1 MKLNQKK
8 SKMTK
13 LRLKTKFK
21 IKRRR
26 RAKRRHIP
34 KQPLKRPPN
43 SFLLFCNEIRRKA
56 KSEHPSASLGLLSK
70 IIGRK
75 WNALSDEEKSPY
87 KKEADRLRRDYKRK
101 MNIPSITDIMRDS
114 TSSED
119 SQSNVAWKE
128 IDIVKAL
135 LWNSD
140 GKSTDWIAGQLGRT
154 QNDVRTEMLRRLRKK
169 QEQKNKQDKETCV
182 RANKYCIGEWLEV
195 QDTKTLQWIPA
206 TVMDKENNW
215 ICVDYD
221 GCPLDNEKIHV
232 TKHVHR
238 LRALGANLELG
249 ERVQKRK
256 MKNKTG
262 KRKLKDMQND
272 DNDLNEPQLK
282 KPKFN
287 SKNKSKMSTKEVS
300 NWIGSLGSAYKQ
312 YVKPCIE
319 NAIDGSLLDEL
330 NEDSLS
336 DMITNKIHR
345 KKIMLEWYK
354 L

>member
-135 LWNSD
+135 LWNS
-140 GKSTDWIAGQLGRT
+140 AGT
-154 QNDVRTEMLRRLRKK
+154 S
-169 QEQKNKQDKETCV
+169 
-182 RANKYCIGEWLEV
+182 
-195 QDTKTLQWIPA
+195 LQW
-206 TVMDKENNW
+206 
-215 ICVDYD
+215 
-221 GCPLDNEKIHV
+221 
-232 TKHVHR
+232 
-238 LRALGANLELG
+238 RASE
-249 ERVQKRK
+249 VKRSE
-256 MKNKTG
+256 
-262 KRKLKDMQND
+262 D
-272 DNDLNEPQLK
+272 DVLK
-282 KPKFN
+282 KIKER
-287 SKNKSKMSTKEVS
+287 SK
-300 NWIGSLGSAYKQ
+300 
-312 YVKPCIE
+312 
-319 NAIDGSLLDEL
+319 
-330 NEDSLS
+330 
-336 DMITNKIHR
+336 R
-345 KKIMLEWYK
+345 
-354 L
+354 